1 MSLSSTTVTLT
12 PHSSV
17 WTSRISRMFV
27 LILSV
32 SESVSSRVWRPTTA
46 RRVVWAIWLIAAE
59 TFSIAS
65 IERTASSTVR
75 DRGHADADVV
85 AGDDPL
91 RFDRHRDDPQ
101 RHAAHAVDQRNDED
115 HAGSARAFLDATQPE
130 LHAALVLLDYVEA
143 DHFDLPSF
151 VRGVVVWLVSV

>member
-17 WTSRISRMFV
+17 WTSRISRMFS

-46 RRVVWAIWLIAAE
+46 RRVVWVIWLIAADVLD
-59 TFSIAS
+59 
-65 IERTASSTVR
+65 RHDRPDRVLDPVVR
-75 DRGHADADVV
+75 DGGHADAHVV
-85 AGDDPL
+85 ARDDPL

-101 RHAAHAVDQRNDED
+101 RHAVHSVNQRDDED
-115 HAGSARAFLDATQPE
+115 
-130 LHAALVLLDYVEA
+130 
-143 DHFDLPSF
+143 
-151 VRGVVVWLVSV
+151 